1 MMLYHGLRSVR
12 VFTHFTCFGINQVLR
27 SLHPDP
33 MKQEP
38 LVAEN
43 TPDPLAGEQ
52 VSLISSLTDEAAIL
66 LVLLSLL
73 KIHLLCAAPIV

>member
-1 MMLYHGLRSVR
+1 MPSSLCQ
-12 VFTHFTCFGINQVLR
+12 FTSFCFGIDQVLR
-27 SLHPDP
+27 SLVPDP

-38 LVAEN
+38 LVTEN
-43 TPDPLAGEQ
+43 TPDPLEGEQ
-52 VSLISSLTDEAAIL
+52 VSLISNLTDEAAIL